1 MSEPERIDAILS
13 KVIQGIARDLQTST
27 AMGPAAAGAK
37 RKPSEGARPG
47 GEAEDTKPAGK
58 GPIEAGGSE
67 PLGELA
73 TGGRSVDAT
82 ASISPDLDFA
92 QSVLPLLI
100 QSAHHAGYTQ
110 IKTHEEQHCIKVLL
124 LESDMLNDPLIV
136 TLGRCRAHQ
145 YQPNRRRWSIPN
157 RPRWRRSFCH
167 LQDKM
172 FKGCVPGWLRP
183 GCTSCGR
190 IIEDK

>member
-1 MSEPERIDAILS
+1 MSEAERIDAILN

-67 PLGELA
+67 PSGELA
-73 TGGRSVDAT
+73 TGGRSVDAI
-82 ASISPDLDFA
+82 AANQSDDLHFA
-92 QSVLPLLI
+92 RAVLPLLI
-100 QSAHHAGYTQ
+100 QSARHAGYTESSCHELEHQ
-110 IKTHEEQHCIKVLL
+110 IHVLL
-124 LESDMLNDPLIV
+124 LHPVRGSLIV
-136 TLGRCRAHQ
+136 TLGRCRTHQ
-145 YQPNRRRWSIPN
+145 YNPNRHRWTIPN
-157 RPRWRRSFCH
+157 RPAWRRSFCH
-167 LQDKM
+167 LQDKL

-190 IIEDK
+190 IIEK